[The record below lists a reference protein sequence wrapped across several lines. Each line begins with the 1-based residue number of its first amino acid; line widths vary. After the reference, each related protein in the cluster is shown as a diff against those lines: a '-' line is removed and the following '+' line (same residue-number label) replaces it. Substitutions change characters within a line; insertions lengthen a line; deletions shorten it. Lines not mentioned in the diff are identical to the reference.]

1 MTIRKKEITIEPIRE
16 EHIEGYHK
24 CLDQVARERRFLG
37 STQAPPL
44 DSSRQ
49 FVLANITQ
57 GVPQYVALEGNTVVG
72 WIDILPKR
80 SEPFRH
86 CGVLGMGVS
95 KKYRGIGIGKRL
107 MDAAL
112 AHVEKISLER
122 VELEVYSSNLPAIS
136 LYERY
141 GFNREGVKVKA
152 CKLDGVYDDV
162 VEMALFV

>member
-1 MTIRKKEITIEPIRE
+1 LPSPNQEITIDPIRE
-16 EHIEGYHK
+16 EHIEGYHR

-44 DSSRQ
+44 ESSRQ
-49 FVLANITQ
+49 FVLANIALDS
-57 GVPQYVALEGNTVVG
+57 PQYVAVAGSTVVG
-72 WIDILPKR
+72 WIDVLPRK

-95 KKYRGIGIGKRL
+95 KEYRGIGIGKRL

-112 AHVEKISLER
+112 AHVKRIGLER
-122 VELEVYSSNLPAIS
+122 VELEVYSSNLPAIR
-136 LYERY
+136 LYEGY
-141 GFNREGVKVKA
+141 GFKREGVKVRA